1 MHSTLFVQ
9 YRKIR
14 IDIVSSPFSI
24 SLKVTNQLCFYRIV
38 MIAESLAGKDVL
50 DYQAQPLN
58 TTMSMKL
65 YHKLLH
71 LLAP

>member
-1 MHSTLFVQ
+1 
-9 YRKIR
+9 
-14 IDIVSSPFSI
+14 
-24 SLKVTNQLCFYRIV
+24 